1 MKLRKVMI
9 IGIGNV
15 GSTTAYTLV
24 NRGICEEIALA
35 DINQERAY
43 GQAQDL
49 LDAAA
54 YRQNMIEISVRES
67 NDCTDIDI
75 AIITVTSELAQK
87 SRAEELDG
95 TSKIVAS
102 IVPGMMKN
110 GFKGIFLIAT
120 NPCDAI
126 TYQV

>member
-15 GSTTAYTLV
+15 GSTTAYTMV
-24 NRGICEEIALA
+24 NRGICEEIVLA

-54 YRQNMIEISVRES
+54 YRQNMIKVSVRES
-67 NDCTDIDI
+67 NDCADIDL
-75 AIITVTSELAQK
+75 S
-87 SRAEELDG
+87 
-95 TSKIVAS
+95 
-102 IVPGMMKN
+102 
-110 GFKGIFLIAT
+110 LIH
-120 NPCDAI
+120 I
-126 TYQV
+126 